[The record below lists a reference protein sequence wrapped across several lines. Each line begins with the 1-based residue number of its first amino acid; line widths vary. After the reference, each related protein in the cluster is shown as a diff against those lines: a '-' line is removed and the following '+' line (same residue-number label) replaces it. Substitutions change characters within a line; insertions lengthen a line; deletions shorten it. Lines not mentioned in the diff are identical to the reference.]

1 MKKINKL
8 IKSKINEV
16 SDLVETSIFDNDLK
30 LKFTV
35 KKIAFKIFFTLKAQ
49 NKTQNDLAKIL
60 DVTPQNVSKLLK
72 GEDYKIS
79 TLIKIEEALK
89 INLIDRNIFNSQH
102 NISIIFHVK
111 SFETQKKPLLVDK
124 DFMSLNHTFDLSEK
138 IVEKD
143 IFHKSLSYNNP

>member
-16 SDLVETSIFDNDLK
+16 SDLVENSIFDNDLK

-35 KKIAFKIFFTLKAQ
+35 KKIAFKIFFTLKTQ

-60 DVTPQNVSKLLK
+60 GVTPQNVSKLLK

-111 SFETQKKPLLVDK
+111 SFENQRKPLLVDK
-124 DFMSLNHTFDLSEK
+124 NFMFLNHTFDLSEK

-143 IFHKSLSYNNP
+143 IFHKSLSYNNS

>member
-16 SDLVETSIFDNDLK
+16 SELVENSIFDNDLK

-35 KKIAFKIFFTLKAQ
+35 KKIAFKVFFTLKAQ

-60 DVTPQNVSKLLK
+60 SVTPQNISKLLK

-102 NISIIFHVK
+102 NISIILHVK
-111 SFETQKKPLLVDK
+111 SFENQKKPLLVDK
-124 DFMSLNHTFDLSEK
+124 NFMFLNHTFDLSEK

-143 IFHKSLSYNNP
+143 IFHKSLSYNNF